1 MNHKHPLQS
10 EMEEINYRQGWK
22 GEHEET
28 MGGNES
34 KKRRREPTADEYE
47 SSYQSC

>member
-10 EMEEINYRQGWK
+10 EMEEMNDRQGWK

-28 MGGNES
+28 MRGNES
-34 KKRRREPTADEYE
+34 KKGVENQQQMNTNQ
-47 SSYQSC
+47 SY